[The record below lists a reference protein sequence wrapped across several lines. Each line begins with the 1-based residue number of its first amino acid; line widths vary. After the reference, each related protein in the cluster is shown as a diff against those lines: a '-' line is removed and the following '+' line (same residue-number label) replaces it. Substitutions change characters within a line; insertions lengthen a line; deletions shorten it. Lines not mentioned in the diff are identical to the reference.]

1 LNVHA
6 TADEP
11 TTKRA
16 ENTNEADPRQWNQW
30 ICWRQSGDH
39 KVPINPITGNTSWS
53 DPDAWMTYR
62 EARAIADTRPSVDGI
77 GFVLTDNDPFVCV
90 DHDDVIDPD
99 TGAVRPWSVHVVV
112 AMDSYTEFSPSGGGL
127 HTWGVGTK
135 PGDRTRREQAGDSKI
150 EVFDSGHFV
159 TVTGDHLAGTPT
171 TVKDRPEAIADV
183 HDELVAGD
191 DDGSSSAAT
200 TNADIDIDGTVNDG
214 ELDESL
220 VHRMCAGLS
229 DLYGRIPPHGIAADE
244 LNALLAGDYEAAYG
258 DDGGDDDDVDRSEAE
273 LITATLLVGVAHD
286 HTDIE
291 PDDVPTAVAHLLT
304 DRCRKKPF
312 VDDGRPRKWASRGES
327 YRTDI
332 IQSAVEQFNPRIFE
346 LWTLKTHRTDYSY
359 LTYLFVLKAARTLHD
374 EAGYPTSEDIAIRAT
389 MLDLADGGDR
399 RTVGTYKDALSR
411 LVNHHERIQRAKI
424 QGTNRH
430 VYYPTHATDPPDA
443 EYVVC
448 GERREPEPKP
458 PENTHT

>member
-1 LNVHA
+1 
-6 TADEP
+6 
-11 TTKRA
+11 
-16 ENTNEADPRQWNQW
+16 
-30 ICWRQSGDH
+30 
-39 KVPINPITGNTSWS
+39 
-53 DPDAWMTYR
+53 MTYP

-90 DHDDVIDPD
+90 DFDDVIADS
-99 TGAVRPWSVHVVV
+99 GAVARWAV
-112 AMDSYTEFSPSGGGL
+112 AAIVQLDSYTEYSPSKTGF
-127 HTWGVGTK
+127 HTLTTGTK
-135 PGDRTRREQAGDSKI
+135 PDGRTSRKQGNNTKV
-150 EVFDSGHFV
+150 EVFDSSFV
-159 TVTGDHLAGTPT
+159 TFTGDHLAGTPT
-171 TVKDRPEAIADV
+171 TVEPRDDALTAIY
-183 HDELVAGD
+183 DELVAGD
-191 DDGSSSAAT
+191 DDGSSST
-200 TNADIDIDGTVNDG
+200 TAMDADIDIHGTVNDG

-229 DLYGRIPPHGIAADE
+229 DLYGRIPPRGIAADE

-258 DDGGDDDDVDRSEAE
+258 DDDGDGGGEVDRSEAE

-291 PDDVPTAVAHLLT
+291 PDDVPAAVAHLLT

-359 LTYLFVLKAARTLHD
+359 LTYQFAFEATHQLHD
-374 EAGYPTSEDIAIRAT
+374 KSGYPTSEEIAIRAAVI
-389 MLDLADGGDR
+389 DFVDGGDG
-399 RTVGTYKDALSR
+399 RTVNTYKNALSR
-411 LVNHHERIQRAKI
+411 LVNHHERLQRAKI

-430 VYYPTHATDPPDA
+430 VYYPTRVPDPADA